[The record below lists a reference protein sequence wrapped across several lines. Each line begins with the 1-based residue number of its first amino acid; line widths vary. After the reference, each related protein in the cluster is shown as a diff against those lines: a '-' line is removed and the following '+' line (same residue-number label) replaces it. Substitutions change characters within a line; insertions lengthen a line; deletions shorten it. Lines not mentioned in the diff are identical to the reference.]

1 MIFLTILGTVALVG
15 FAFSIS
21 LITIGNYM
29 VLKGK
34 SAVAGLK
41 ALPLFHVAMLVY
53 AVAIIIDF
61 IV

>member
-1 MIFLTILGTVALVG
+1 
-15 FAFSIS
+15 
-21 LITIGNYM
+21 M